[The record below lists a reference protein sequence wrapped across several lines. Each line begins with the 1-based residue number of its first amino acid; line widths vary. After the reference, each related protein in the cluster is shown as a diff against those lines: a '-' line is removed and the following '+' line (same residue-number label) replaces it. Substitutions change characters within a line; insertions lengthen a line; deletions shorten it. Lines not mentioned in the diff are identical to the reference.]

1 VKQVIFKLSNVDPA
15 YSYVHVYYSR
25 YSAED
30 GENRVIHYKQINK
43 DYTVDHFQESTI
55 LITGFEQT
63 YDVTK
68 EDINLFYNIIDS
80 AKAATTAKSM
90 LFLGNVHKPALPCEK
105 LKDLSLRFLPYLKD
119 KKYEL
124 SMDQEY
130 VISSKSRGY
139 YDPLY
144 IYDNVGYW
152 NKELYRLGIVYI
164 MSNGQLS
171 RVFNIRGRT

>member
-1 VKQVIFKLSNVDPA
+1 
-15 YSYVHVYYSR
+15 
-25 YSAED
+25 
-30 GENRVIHYKQINK
+30 
-43 DYTVDHFQESTI
+43 
-55 LITGFEQT
+55 
-63 YDVTK
+63 
-68 EDINLFYNIIDS
+68 
-80 AKAATTAKSM
+80 M

-105 LKDLSLRFLPYLKD
+105 LQDLSLRFLPYLKD